1 MLSLDFMAVPLMIA
15 AALVFVAVLGGI
27 FSARIGFPFLLI
39 FLLAGGVA
47 GEDGLGIRF
56 ENFSL
61 SFWVGN
67 VALAVILIDGGLRTN
82 LATFRTG
89 LKPSL
94 LLATL
99 GVLISTGLT
108 GVAAVWLLDLSWP
121 VALLLGAIVGST
133 DAAAVFSVLKAGGLR
148 INERVAATLEI
159 ESGMNDPMAVY
170 LTLAF
175 IGLAL
180 TAMTGA
186 EGGSWP
192 QMLISL
198 VSQFGIG
205 GILGV
210 GGGMVIAWLLPRL
223 RTMLDRDSGILALLL
238 MSAGIGVF
246 ALTTWLG
253 GSGFLAV
260 YVFGVIV
267 GNRARRS
274 VRHVLSAMDGFAWLA
289 QASMFLLLGLLVSP
303 SDVQQTLVPA
313 LGVAMFLILVARP
326 LAVLVC
332 LAPFRFRANEIAF
345 ISWVGLRGAVP
356 IVLAIFPVMAQVPG
370 AAIFINVA
378 FVVVLTSLLLQGGTL
393 PWLARWLRLVLPDKD
408 DSRNFRRV
416 FGDFV
421 LDANIGI
428 GLVGSF
434 YNLPVPD
441 DPELTLGAWVAEELH
456 RPPIVGDSISVGS
469 ARFVVRQLKEG
480 EISQV
485 GLKLPNPSP

>member
-1 MLSLDFMAVPLMIA
+1 
-15 AALVFVAVLGGI
+15 
-27 FSARIGFPFLLI
+27 
-39 FLLAGGVA
+39 
-47 GEDGLGIRF
+47 
-56 ENFSL
+56 
-61 SFWVGN
+61 
-67 VALAVILIDGGLRTN
+67 
-82 LATFRTG
+82 ATFRTG

-345 ISWVGLRGAVP
+345 ISWVGLR
-356 IVLAIFPVMAQVPG
+356 
-370 AAIFINVA
+370 
-378 FVVVLTSLLLQGGTL
+378 
-393 PWLARWLRLVLPDKD
+393 
-408 DSRNFRRV
+408 
-416 FGDFV
+416 
-421 LDANIGI
+421 
-428 GLVGSF
+428 
-434 YNLPVPD
+434 
-441 DPELTLGAWVAEELH
+441 
-456 RPPIVGDSISVGS
+456 
-469 ARFVVRQLKEG
+469 
-480 EISQV
+480 
-485 GLKLPNPSP
+485 